1 MDIPDRTALVTGG
14 SAGIGRTIARRL
26 LREGAHVVVADRNR
40 PEDRGVEFLEVDV
53 TDRASVERMIRI
65 SQPTILVNNA
75 GGFTEPVFPDAPLE
89 HSEQLME
96 LNLGSV
102 LRAIH
107 FVVPVM
113 EREGGGAIVNIASSA
128 GVGLGAYPS
137 PEYATAKAAVIRLTA
152 SLAALGER
160 GIRVVCIS
168 PHTVATPAVL
178 ARIDE
183 LRRAGE
189 SLPADLAVDLIDP
202 EKVAEVAVTLI
213 RDDGSAA
220 RVVFLGPEEGE

>member
-40 PEDRGVEFLEVDV
+40 PEDRGVDFLEVDV

-65 SQPTILVNNA
+65 SHPTILVKNA

-113 EREGGGAIVNIASSA
+113 EREG
-128 GVGLGAYPS
+128 
-137 PEYATAKAAVIRLTA
+137 
-152 SLAALGER
+152 
-160 GIRVVCIS
+160 
-168 PHTVATPAVL
+168 
-178 ARIDE
+178 
-183 LRRAGE
+183 
-189 SLPADLAVDLIDP
+189 
-202 EKVAEVAVTLI
+202 
-213 RDDGSAA
+213 
-220 RVVFLGPEEGE
+220 